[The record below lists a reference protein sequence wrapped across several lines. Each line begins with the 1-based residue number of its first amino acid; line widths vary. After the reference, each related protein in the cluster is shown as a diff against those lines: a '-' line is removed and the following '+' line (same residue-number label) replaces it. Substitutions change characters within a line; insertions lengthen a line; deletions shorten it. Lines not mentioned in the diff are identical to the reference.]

1 MSLTRFHYDSCGRA
15 YGRNLA
21 ERVFVI
27 ASVGWFRSAMPSAI
41 RKHFGVFVT
50 VLLLLCGCLACS
62 TAEATGIDRSE
73 YVVVADAKLYVLIR
87 GANATAPVVLWLH
100 GGPGGAERP
109 LFRYFNGELEKHFVV
124 AYWDQR
130 GAGRSFDPDA
140 DEKRLTIA
148 QHVADLDA
156 IVDHLR
162 RSLSAE
168 RVTLVGHSWG
178 GALGLLYAQRYP
190 DKVSALVAV
199 NPLVSS
205 RAAERAEFTF
215 VTDEAMRRND
225 QDAMQQT
232 RTVGEPPLRRWRDK
246 LTIEKI
252 VQRYGGVYHR
262 SPPRLRIML
271 RAVFTGLVSPWEI
284 RRIIQGNNASLAAM
298 HEELRDLDIA
308 SAVPV
313 LHVPVVFFLGRYDRH
328 VDATIGAAYL
338 ERLCAPIKRMAWF
351 EQSAHNVPFEEPA
364 LFNATLV
371 RELAAINEHELAPI
385 GDRRCAG

>member
-1 MSLTRFHYDSCGRA
+1 MPG
-15 YGRNLA
+15 
-21 ERVFVI
+21 
-27 ASVGWFRSAMPSAI
+27 ASQKPV
-41 RKHFGVFVT
+41 GVFVT
-50 VLLLLCGCLACS
+50 AMLLLCACLACS
-62 TAEATGIDRSE
+62 TAEAGIDRSE
-73 YVVVADAKLYVLIR
+73 YVVTADAKLYVLIR
-87 GANATAPVVLWLH
+87 GANAAAPVVLWLH

-109 LFRYFNGELEKHFVV
+109 LFRYFNGALEKHFVV

-156 IVDHLR
+156 IVDHLL

-168 RVTLVGHSWG
+168 RVALVGHSWG
-178 GALGLLYAQRYP
+178 GALGLLYAHRYP

-205 RAAERAEFTF
+205 LAAERAEFTF
-215 VTDEAMRRND
+215 VIDEAMRRND
-225 QDAMQQT
+225 QDASQQA
-232 RTVGEPPLRRWRDK
+232 RTVGEPPFRTWRDK
-246 LTIEKI
+246 LTIEKL
-252 VQRYGGVYHR
+252 VQRYGGVYHS

-284 RRIIQGNNASLAAM
+284 RRIIQGSNASLAAM
-298 HEELRDLDIA
+298 HEELRDLDIG

-313 LHVPVVFFLGRYDRH
+313 LRVPVVFFLGRYDRH
-328 VDATIGAAYL
+328 VDAAIGAAYL
-338 ERLCAPIKRMAWF
+338 ERLCAPIKRKVWF

-371 RELAAINEHELAPI
+371 RELAALNEHELAPI
-385 GDRRCAG
+385 GDRSCAD